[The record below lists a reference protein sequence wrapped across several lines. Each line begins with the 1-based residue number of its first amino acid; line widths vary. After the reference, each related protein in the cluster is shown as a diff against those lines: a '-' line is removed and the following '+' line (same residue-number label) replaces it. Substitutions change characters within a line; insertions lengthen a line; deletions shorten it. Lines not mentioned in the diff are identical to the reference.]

1 MEQYYLVMVP
11 YMSVLALNLGLKY
24 SEGYGYD
31 TLIVLIITVFPY
43 FTHMRIDILR
53 KLGANP
59 IKSQVKILVVCSTI
73 NPNGSTAG

>member
-43 FTHMRIDILR
+43 FTHMRIDILC

-59 IKSQVKILVVCSTI
+59 IKSQVKILVMCSTI
-73 NPNGSTAG
+73 NSNGSTAG